1 MSKTVFIFSGQG
13 AQTVGMGKD
22 LYETSSAAK
31 AVYDEADS
39 VLGWSISEVCF
50 NGPAEKLTDSIY
62 CQPAIYTT
70 SMACLAAFREKFPGV
85 EALATAGLSLGEY
98 AALAAAG
105 YFSFADGLKLVS
117 KRGEFMDAA
126 CQENPGTMACILGG
140 DPAEIAAACEEAD
153 IDVANYNCPGQ
164 TVISGVHAGVE
175 KACAILKTKKV
186 KRIVPLT
193 VAGGFHSRL
202 MKTAGEKFAAV
213 LAEVP
218 VNPLKCAVAQN
229 VIGGL
234 VENEADIKENL
245 VRQVAGSVQWE
256 SCVRDIAAKLDCDT
270 MIEFGPGAVLT
281 GLVRKIEPGKQ
292 LFNVSCAADLD
303 KIVF

>member
-1 MSKTVFIFSGQG
+1 
-13 AQTVGMGKD
+13 
-22 LYETSSAAK
+22 
-31 AVYDEADS
+31 
-39 VLGWSISEVCF
+39 
-50 NGPAEKLTDSIY
+50 
-62 CQPAIYTT
+62 
-70 SMACLAAFREKFPGV
+70 
-85 EALATAGLSLGEY
+85 
-98 AALAAAG
+98 
-105 YFSFADGLKLVS
+105 
-117 KRGEFMDAA
+117 
-126 CQENPGTMACILGG
+126 
-140 DPAEIAAACEEAD
+140 
-153 IDVANYNCPGQ
+153 
-164 TVISGVHAGVE
+164 
-175 KACAILKTKKV
+175 
-186 KRIVPLT
+186 
-193 VAGGFHSRL
+193 

-245 VRQVAGSVQWE
+245 IRQVAGSVQWE